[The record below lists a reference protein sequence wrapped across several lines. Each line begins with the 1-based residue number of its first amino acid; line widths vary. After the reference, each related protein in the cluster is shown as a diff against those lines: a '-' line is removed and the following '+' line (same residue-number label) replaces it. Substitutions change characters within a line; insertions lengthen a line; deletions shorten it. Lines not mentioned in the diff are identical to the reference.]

1 MKKQYLI
8 ITAVLAA
15 VIAGLIVSMVLVK
28 NEPEPETENNN
39 FPEPDVLDSDMNE
52 EKHRFDYIFTCLNSV
67 AGHDE
72 RDTIVG
78 NFTGHEL
85 DTLYIISVKSGYDTT
100 DEWDEIRWQKSC
112 VYYAVSNNRRIP
124 KIELSGCCNASPK
137 LVFEGDLDGNGTDEW
152 GYLHTWTCSQWRSYC
167 VFTLVNGKWRYLV
180 NSDKLFTPMWLRCSG
195 LEIIEPADKPGYVK
209 IHYSDNPLIS
219 DIYDTVEKVTF
230 SRIDD

>member
-39 FPEPDVLDSDMNE
+39 SLEPDVSDSAINE

-78 NFTGHEL
+78 NFIGHGL
-85 DTLYIISVKSGYDTT
+85 DT
-100 DEWDEIRWQKSC
+100 
-112 VYYAVSNNRRIP
+112 
-124 KIELSGCCNASPK
+124 
-137 LVFEGDLDGNGTDEW
+137 
-152 GYLHTWTCSQWRSYC
+152 
-167 VFTLVNGKWRYLV
+167 LV

-209 IHYSDNPLIS
+209 IHYSDNPGIS

>member
-28 NEPEPETENNN
+28 NEPEPETENMNA
-39 FPEPDVLDSDMNE
+39 PETDASDSAMNE

-78 NFTGHEL
+78 NFTGHGL
-85 DTLYIISVKSGYDTT
+85 DTLYIISVKSDYDTT
-100 DEWDEIRWQKSC
+100 KEWNGLLWEESC

-124 KIELSGCCNASPK
+124 KNELSGCCSASPK
-137 LVFEGDLDGNGTDEW
+137 LVFW
-152 GYLHTWTCSQWRSYC
+152 
-167 VFTLVNGKWRYLV
+167 
-180 NSDKLFTPMWLRCSG
+180 
-195 LEIIEPADKPGYVK
+195 
-209 IHYSDNPLIS
+209 
-219 DIYDTVEKVTF
+219 DI
-230 SRIDD
+230 RHI